1 MLKPAL
7 IILLAP
13 SLETSFFKCCPWQV
27 NFRAIKTAE
36 ELKTIDIDINKE
48 LERGKL
54 FLVPNRSHFKL
65 LVKVLF
71 RLTHLRPVVCACTFY
86 PSFDQ
91 ALFYRYFSV

>member
-27 NFRAIKTAE
+27 NFRPIKTAE
-36 ELKTIDIDINKE
+36 ELKTINIDINKE

-54 FLVPNRSHFKL
+54 FLVP
-65 LVKVLF
+65 
-71 RLTHLRPVVCACTFY
+71 
-86 PSFDQ
+86 
-91 ALFYRYFSV
+91 

>member
-36 ELKTIDIDINKE
+36 ELKIINIDINKE

-54 FLVPNRSHFKL
+54 FLVP
-65 LVKVLF
+65 
-71 RLTHLRPVVCACTFY
+71 
-86 PSFDQ
+86 
-91 ALFYRYFSV
+91 